1 MLRPAGARPAVPL
14 HLREIVDFAVAEGLE
29 VDLTNFVHWP
39 AELSV
44 RNLPAEHK
52 AEAGR
57 YLDALIGDCRDRSL
71 ETAAEHLTMLTSFV
85 RAEADREAGQEAS

>member
-1 MLRPAGARPAVPL
+1 M
-14 HLREIVDFAVAEGLE
+14 AEGLE

-44 RNLPAEHK
+44 RNLPAQRK

-57 YLDALIGDCRDRSL
+57 YLDALIADCRDRSL
-71 ETAAEHLTMLTSFV
+71 ETAAEHLTMLASFV
-85 RAEADREAGQEAS
+85 RAQTDRDTDQQAG